1 MTEGTRARRAG
12 LAWGERAMRAMK
24 SGWAGFGSA
33 GRQCQQ
39 WHTESRSYGRDTAI
53 KRHNQPLEESAPD
66 REGGAVHEDR

>member
-12 LAWGERAMRAMK
+12 LARGERAMK
-24 SGWAGFGSA
+24 SRWAGFGSA

-53 KRHNQPLEESAPD
+53 KCHNQPAEEPAPG
-66 REGGAVHEDR
+66 REGGAVHEER